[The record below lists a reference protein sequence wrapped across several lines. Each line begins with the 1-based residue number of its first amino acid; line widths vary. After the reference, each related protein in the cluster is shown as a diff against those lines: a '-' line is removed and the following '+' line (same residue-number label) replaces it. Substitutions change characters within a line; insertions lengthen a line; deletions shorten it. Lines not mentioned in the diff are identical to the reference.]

1 MINSNFPLLE
11 LAINNIWQSMA
22 VLAVIFVVFKMVR
35 NTSAEERS
43 WSWSAALFAVAI
55 LPLASFLP
63 GEGIIFSKSK
73 VVEVKNIEA
82 PVMQENIMPSIK
94 PELNELPL
102 EVVTLPSYSMG
113 DVFNIIMM
121 IWAFGVGIALYK
133 TGRAAFNASKIR
145 SLAYPYVLDEAF
157 TQDWPDEIEVALC
170 DDVNGPLVIGFLKPV
185 IILPRSFV
193 KSMSIKELK
202 PLLFHELAHIKRFD
216 NFCHLFECLILAIYW
231 WNPIVHFI
239 AARLAEERELACD
252 DRAAIKC
259 GDQVLFAKSLLRGAK
274 QLVGQNNTVLGIAAL
289 RRESVLSKRIK
300 RMTGNLLFK
309 EFEVMRF
316 TKAITIFFICVALMG
331 MLTPRFNMS
340 FAQETDVIKRV
351 ETLLEN
357 GGTSSVLEE
366 MSGIEDEQVAGYTKA
381 LLERKEL
388 RREEYKKLAGIV
400 RDIENEKIEGSA
412 LEELLKRDDIDA
424 ETEKLVLATVLGKER
439 ISRIRADVQK
449 GLEGLPTKEQ
459 VAEME
464 QNIRDAIENLPTEEM
479 LAEMRKGIK
488 EGLANLPEHIEKEI
502 NVDEIIAEAEAGFN
516 EMEIEIDFDEIRADM
531 EKSLAELPD
540 KKEIDQMRENLERS
554 LEGVMTFKDVEEM
567 RREFQETL
575 EQLPTGD
582 ET

>member
-11 LAINNIWQSMA
+11 LAINNIWQSLA

-35 NTSAEERS
+35 HTSAEERS

-63 GEGIIFSKSK
+63 GEGITFSKSK
-73 VVEVKNIEA
+73 FVEVKNIEA

-94 PELNELPL
+94 PELKELPL

-113 DVFNIIMM
+113 DVFNVIMM
-121 IWAFGVGIALYK
+121 IWALGFGIALYK

-216 NFCHLFECLILAIYW
+216 NFCHLFERLILAIYW

-252 DRAAIKC
+252 DRAAIN

-274 QLVGQNNTVLGIAAL
+274 QLVGQNNTVLGMAAL

-316 TKAITIFFICVALMG
+316 TKAITAFIICVAVMG
-331 MLTPRFNMS
+331 MLTPRFNIS
-340 FAQETDVIKRV
+340 FAQETDVVKRV

-357 GGTSSVLEE
+357 GGTSAVLEE
-366 MSGIEDEQVAGYTKA
+366 MRGIEDEQVAGYTKA

-516 EMEIEIDFDEIRADM
+516 EMEIEIDFDEIREDM

-540 KKEIDQMRENLERS
+540 KKEIEQMRENLERS
-554 LEGVMTFKDVEEM
+554 LEEVMTEKDVEEM
-567 RREFQETL
+567 RRELQETL